1 MTRVT
6 NARLSLIGLMGLFV
20 LMGGG
25 AGSLMAG
32 PLAIFRTALGDLE
45 VELFEDK
52 PVTTANFLRY
62 VQSGAYTNLI
72 FHRWVPGFVMQGGGF
87 YVAQRG
93 TTNAQLAYVPNYGPI
108 TNEFNVGRRVSNT
121 YGTLAMAKV
130 GGDPNSA
137 SSQWFFNLGDNSAN
151 LDNQNGGFTVFGR
164 VVRGTNVLA
173 RFNDV
178 SPTHSLW
185 LLNLGVPLDE
195 LPVLSSTPSYEDL
208 LYCDI
213 RLLRVS
219 VRPVPQGLEV
229 SWNGVAGVTNVVEWR
244 QPHHPA
250 WQAWLAVPGQAQTL
264 RVTNTPPA
272 PACFFRV
279 RIAY

>member
-1 MTRVT
+1 M
-6 NARLSLIGLMGLFV
+6 LSHRIIR
-20 LMGGG
+20 
-25 AGSLMAG
+25 AGIFAVVAFCQAALWAG
-32 PLAIFRTALGDLE
+32 PLAIFRTPLGDLE

-62 VQSGAYTNLI
+62 VESGAYSNMI

-87 YVAQRG
+87 YVTQRG
-93 TTNAQLAYVPNYGPI
+93 TTNAQLAYVTNYGAI

-130 GGDPNSA
+130 SGDPNSA

-151 LDNQNGGFTVFGR
+151 LDYQNGGFTVFGR
-164 VVRGTNVLA
+164 VVRGTNVLE

-178 SPTHSLW
+178 SASHSLW
-185 LLNLGVPLDE
+185 LLNLGGPWSE
-195 LPVLSSTPSYEDL
+195 LPVLSNQPGIEDL

-219 VRPVPQGLEV
+219 IRALPEGVEV

-244 QPHHPA
+244 GPRDA
-250 WQAWLAVPGQAQTL
+250 NWQTWMAVPGQSQNL
-264 RVTNTPPA
+264 RVTNQPPA
-272 PACFFRV
+272 GAAFFRV
-279 RIAY
+279 RLAY

>member
-1 MTRVT
+1 MLSHWITR
-6 NARLSLIGLMGLFV
+6 
-20 LMGGG
+20 
-25 AGSLMAG
+25 AGIIAVVVSFCHAALWAG

-62 VQSGAYTNLI
+62 VESGAYSNMV
-72 FHRWVPGFVMQGGGF
+72 FHRWVPGFVMQGGGY
-87 YVAQRG
+87 YVTQRG
-93 TTNAQLAYVPNYGPI
+93 TTNPQLAYVINYGPI
-108 TNEFNVGRRVSNT
+108 TNEFNVGRRISNT

-151 LDNQNGGFTVFGR
+151 LDYQNGGFTVFGR
-164 VVRGTNVLA
+164 VVRGTNVLE

-185 LLNLGVPLDE
+185 LLNLEGALSE
-195 LPVLSSTPSYEDL
+195 LPVLSNQPGFEDL

-213 RLLRVS
+213 RLLRLS
-219 VRPVPQGLEV
+219 IRAVPEGVEV

-244 QPHHPA
+244 GPRDA
-250 WQAWLAVPGQAQTL
+250 NWQTWMAVPGQSQNL
-264 RVTNTPPA
+264 KVTNQPPA
-272 PACFFRV
+272 GAAFFRV
-279 RIAY
+279 RLAY

>member
-1 MTRVT
+1 M
-6 NARLSLIGLMGLFV
+6 ARPGIGRMGWLMV
-20 LMGGG
+20 LAVL
-25 AGSLMAG
+25 AGPVAAG
-32 PLAIFRTALGDLE
+32 PLAVFRTALGDLE
-45 VELFEDK
+45 VELLEDK

-62 VQSGAYTNLI
+62 VQSGAYSNMI

-93 TTNAQLAYVPNYGPI
+93 TTNAQLAYVPNYGSI
-108 TNEFNVGRRVSNT
+108 TNEFLVGRRVSNT
-121 YGTLAMAKV
+121 FGTLAMAKV
-130 GGDPNSA
+130 SGDPHSA

-178 SPTHSLW
+178 SATHSLW
-185 LLNLGVPLDE
+185 LLNLGAPLDE
-195 LPVLSSTPSYEDL
+195 LPVLSSTPGYEDL

-213 RLLRVS
+213 RLLRVGIRR
-219 VRPVPQGLEV
+219 VAQGLEV

-244 QPHHPA
+244 RPEEA
-250 WQAWLAVPGQAQTL
+250 VWQTWMAVPGQNQTL
-264 RVTNTPPA
+264 RVTNSA
-272 PACFFRV
+272 PAGAAFFRV
-279 RIAY
+279 RMAY